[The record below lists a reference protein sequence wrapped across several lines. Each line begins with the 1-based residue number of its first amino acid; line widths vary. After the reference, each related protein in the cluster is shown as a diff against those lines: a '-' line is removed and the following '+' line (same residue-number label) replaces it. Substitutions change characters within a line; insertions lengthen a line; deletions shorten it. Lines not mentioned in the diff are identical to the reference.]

1 MKKAGKYGKYGE
13 KQELLGIIRYFTL
26 SNLIWTW
33 CVCLKG
39 ISILAIFD
47 RKKLWLTIK
56 FRDKPFS
63 EGLIYSN
70 PSKDRTTS
78 FGHHFRQTFWHLMWH
93 SIWPTIWYFIRHSYG
108 HIFRKFYLPFYITM
122 CSLSDIYSD
131 SFSTFYL
138 TYVLACCVTYNIYMY
153 ILTSHQCLSDI
164 SSVIWHSVWHISFR
178 HILTFYVAF
187 SYFM

>member
-1 MKKAGKYGKYGE
+1 MKNHGKPWKIRMKKAGKYGKYGE

-93 SIWPTIWYFIRHSYG
+93 SIWPTMIFYQAFLRAYIQKVLSSILYNNVFSFW
-108 HIFRKFYLPFYITM
+108 HIFWQFFDI
-122 CSLSDIYSD
+122 LSDICSGM
-131 SFSTFYL
+131 L
-138 TYVLACCVTYNIYMY
+138 R
-153 ILTSHQCLSDI
+153 DI
-164 SSVIWHSVWHISFR
+164 
-178 HILTFYVAF
+178 
-187 SYFM
+187 